1 MQYTTLAKRTSAV
14 RCGLAIILL
23 TLLLGIALPSN
34 ARVLKRGM
42 RGNDVASLQVLLLDL
57 GYKVVVDGVFGPKTE
72 SLVKAIQQSMGL
84 RVDGLVGQQ
93 TITVLNQLRQG
104 VVRYT
109 VQSGDNLTRLAQ
121 LYDTTVSNIIKYNDL
136 ANPDSIR
143 PGQVL
148 HIPTTSLAVLSRFFA
163 NQPKFF
169 WPVQGR
175 MSSGYGYRIHPV
187 TKVRHFHGG
196 IDIAV
201 PQGTQVRASAA
212 GRVVRAGAMGN
223 YGLGVVIDHGGGY
236 TTWYGHNSQILV
248 RVGDVVQQG
257 QAIALSGRTGL
268 ATGPHLDFRIKIGD
282 QTIDPLELL
291 F

>member
-1 MQYTTLAKRTSAV
+1 MQRTILV
-14 RCGLAIILL
+14 RQIVAIILL
-23 TLLLGIALPSN
+23 TLLLGSALPSE

-42 RGNDVASLQVLLLDL
+42 QGNDVASLQALLADL
-57 GYKVVVDGVFGPKTE
+57 GLNLVVDGVFGAETE
-72 SLVKAIQQSMGL
+72 SLVKGIQRAMGL
-84 RVDGLVGQQ
+84 KVDGLVGQQ
-93 TITVLNQLRQG
+93 TTAILNQLKRS
-104 VVRYT
+104 VVTHT

-121 LYDTTVSNIIKYNDL
+121 RYDTTVTNIIKYNNL
-136 ANPDSIR
+136 SNPDSLR

-148 HIPTTSLAVLSRFFA
+148 HIPTTTLAVLGRSFTT
-163 NQPKFF
+163 QPKFH

-175 MSSGYGYRIHPV
+175 ISSGYGYRIHPI

-201 PQGTQVRASAA
+201 PQGTPVRAAAA
-212 GRVVRAGAMGN
+212 GKVIKAGAMGN
-223 YGLGVVIDHGGGY
+223 FGLGVVVDHGAGY

-257 QAIALSGRTGL
+257 QTLALSGRTGL
-268 ATGPHLDFRIKIGD
+268 ATGPHLDFRIKKGD
-282 QTIDPLELL
+282 QTVDPLEFL